1 MLAFAVSLVLAILPL
16 VEGCGWLEGRSM
28 SWERWKLLNGKW
40 RNGEAP
46 VVVFGFFEFGG
57 SGDRVPYERDF
68 VSCLF

>member
-1 MLAFAVSLVLAILPL
+1 
-16 VEGCGWLEGRSM
+16 M

-46 VVVFGFFEFGG
+46 VVVFGFVEFGG